1 MNIYKKFVKPILFK
15 QDPEKVHERSTRLGR
30 AIGKNLFTKKITSCV
45 FDYNHKKLE
54 QDLFGIHFRNPI
66 GLSAGFD
73 YNIDLAKIIGDV
85 GFAFSSGGTVTYNEY
100 EGNVRPRL
108 ARLPKSQSLLIN
120 KGFKSK
126 GIKKVL
132 DNITFTKHN
141 SAQMGISIGATN
153 SPNTCTPEAQIDDI
167 IKSFEY
173 LVQHETAEKFAYY
186 ELNISCPNVAGSGAL
201 TDPDVLENLLSR
213 VRKIEL
219 KKPLFVK
226 FQLEIEWEHAK
237 ELMDIILKYNV
248 DAVIIANLLKK
259 KSNYHFDSEEINNI
273 INSDLKGN
281 FAGKC
286 TEELSNELIG
296 KVYQEYGNQ
305 IKIIGVGGVFSVDDA
320 YEKIKRGASLVQLI
334 TGMIFEGPQLIKKI
348 NKGIVKKMKQDGF
361 ETIDEVVG
369 SYYKK

>member
-1 MNIYKKFVKPILFK
+1 M
-15 QDPEKVHERSTRLGR
+15 
-30 AIGKNLFTKKITSCV
+30 
-45 FDYNHKKLE
+45 E
-54 QDLFGIHFRNPI
+54 QDLFGIHFRNPL

-100 EGNVRPRL
+100 EGNPKPRL

-126 GIKKVL
+126 GIKAVL
-132 DNITFTKHN
+132 DNITFTKKN

-153 SPNTCTPEAQIDDI
+153 SANTCTSGTQIDDI

-173 LVQHETAEKFAYY
+173 LVSHKKAEQFAYY
-186 ELNISCPNVAGSGAL
+186 ELNISCPNVMGSGAL

-226 FQLEIEWEHAK
+226 FQLEIEWDHAK
-237 ELMDIILKYNV
+237 ELMDIIVKYNV

-259 KSNYHFDSEEINNI
+259 KSNFAFDENEIGEI
-273 INSDLKGN
+273 LEKELKGN
-281 FAGKC
+281 FSGKS
-286 TEELSNELIG
+286 TEHLSNELIG
-296 KVYQEYGNQ
+296 KVYQSYGDK
-305 IKIIGVGGVFSVDDA
+305 IKIIGVGGVFSADDA
-320 YEKIKRGASLVQLI
+320 YEKMKRGASLVQLI
-334 TGMIFEGPQLIKKI
+334 TGMVFEGPQLIKKI
-348 NKGIVKKMKQDGF
+348 NKGIVKRMKQDGF
-361 ETIDEVVG
+361 ENIQDLVG
-369 SYYKK
+369 SYYK